1 MAKVLL
7 GTDNGCTMSEAALFD
22 LDGKKIAV
30 AMMLMT
36 KCNTEAGCEVLLR
49 GR

>member
-36 KCNTEAGCEVLLR
+36 KMEHGGGL
-49 GR
+49 